1 MTMDATFLS
10 PKDEALEFLMTQP
23 TPGAIIDFKPSE
35 MAQARMS
42 YLLEASRSN
51 QLTATEQVELDEN
64 LALGHWMNQLRLKA
78 REKLASI

>member
-1 MTMDATFLS
+1 MIEATFLS

-23 TPGAIIDFKPSE
+23 TPEAIIDFRPSE
-35 MAQARMS
+35 NAQARMS

-64 LALGHWMNQLRLKA
+64 LALGHWMNQLKLKA
-78 REKLASI
+78 RDELTSQ